1 MAHLRAPLLG
11 LIALVCW
18 PGFAAAHAFLE
29 KSAPEDG
36 AVLDRPPQK
45 VELWFSRSIEPSF
58 STIRVINAKGKDVN
72 DGKAA
77 VGDDDAKLIAVDLK
91 PLTSGTYKV
100 IWRIVALDG
109 HKAKGQ
115 YTFTVK

>member
-1 MAHLRAPLLG
+1 MAHLRATLLG
-11 LIALVCW
+11 FIALVCW
-18 PGFAAAHAFLE
+18 PGFATAHAFLE

-36 AVLDRPPQK
+36 AVLNQPPQK
-45 VELWFSRSIEPSF
+45 VELWFSRSVEPAF
-58 STIRVINAKGKDVN
+58 STIRVTNAKGKDVN

-77 VGDDDAKLIAVDLK
+77 VGATDAKLIAVGLK

-100 IWRIVALDG
+100 VWRIVALDG
-109 HKAKGQ
+109 HKAKGE